1 MRLRIAVV
9 SGYFSEGMG
18 YTENCLPKTLARMGH
33 EVHVL
38 TSTMNVYAN
47 SPDYERNYGAFLGPK
62 DQGVR
67 TFETDGYTVHR
78 LPSRLVANYVNIS
91 GLRAR
96 LKSLRPD
103 VVHVTE
109 IASLP
114 SYKLAFLRAFMGFK
128 LFGETHQ
135 HMSIVKPYLRAPGGH
150 HLQRS
155 MYWLTRTM
163 PTKIAS
169 LAFERCYAIAP
180 DCVEV
185 ATRFYGVPPALTKL
199 QSLGTDT
206 LLFRPAEGPEEV
218 AARTAKR
225 ASFGYG
231 PDDIVC
237 IYTGRFSKDK
247 NPLVLA
253 RAVDQLV
260 KAGHRQFHGLF
271 VGEGE
276 QKQAIL
282 ECQHA
287 QVRAFAQHLELS
299 KLYQMADIAAWP
311 RQESM
316 SMLDAAASGLP
327 LVVSADIGENER
339 VAGNGRVYKEN
350 DVDDLARALLS
361 LGDAQERASLAAH
374 GRQKMA
380 RSFSWM
386 SLAESVVADYRK
398 ALGRS

>member
-1 MRLRIAVV
+1 MRIAVV
-9 SGYFSEGMG
+9 SAFFSEGMG
-18 YTENCLPKTLARMGH
+18 YTENCLPKTLARLGH

-38 TSTMNVYAN
+38 TSTLNVYGN
-47 SPDYERNYGAFLGPK
+47 SPDYERTYGAFLGPA

-67 TFETDGYTVHR
+67 TFKTDGYTVHR
-78 LPSRLVANYVNIS
+78 MSSRLIANYVNIH

-114 SYKLAFLRAFMGFK
+114 AFKLAFLRAFMGFK
-128 LFGETHQ
+128 LFGESHQ
-135 HMSIVKPYLRAPGGH
+135 HMSVVRPYVRAAQGH
-150 HLQRS
+150 RLQKS
-155 MYWLTRTM
+155 IYWLTRTL

-169 LAFERCYAIAP
+169 RSFERCYAIAP

-185 ATRFYGVPPALTKL
+185 ATRFYGVPHALTKL

-218 AARTAKR
+218 AARTALR
-225 ASFGYG
+225 ASSGYG
-231 PDDIVC
+231 PDDVVC

-253 RAVDQLV
+253 RAIDQLV
-260 KAGHRQFHGLF
+260 KAGHTQFHGLF

-287 QVRAFAQHLELS
+287 QVRAFAQHLELA
-299 KLYQMADIAAWP
+299 KLYQMADIATWP

-350 DVDDLARALLS
+350 DVADMARALLS
-361 LGDAQERASLAAH
+361 LGDAKERATLAAH

-380 RSFSWM
+380 RNFSWM
-386 SLAESVVADYRK
+386 SIAESIVADYRA
-398 ALGRS
+398 ALGQS